1 MLNIHLFSFLS
12 ATFDRI
18 AEINFNLDADDNSVS
33 ASVSLTLLLK
43 NCLTTT
49 ANGASTAVVFLFKQQ
64 CHEKLKYEFL
74 CLIIAVAETCTHKLI
89 KGKHERKSDPNYK
102 SHNFNAKVTTQLQK
116 PHNSNTATMEL
127 SNH

>member
-18 AEINFNLDADDNSVS
+18 AKINFNLDADDNSVS

-49 ANGASTAVVFLFKQQ
+49 ANGASRL
-64 CHEKLKYEFL
+64 
-74 CLIIAVAETCTHKLI
+74 
-89 KGKHERKSDPNYK
+89 
-102 SHNFNAKVTTQLQK
+102 
-116 PHNSNTATMEL
+116 
-127 SNH
+127 